1 MSTSENSN
9 SETSNYLILIKTIK
23 SLETNDSFINETLT
37 KLKNKY
43 IESQLHILEKE
54 QEQEQQKE
62 NHDKTVNNIK
72 NTINHLKNTVNTI
85 KQLDYLKLQE
95 ERDQNRCNICDRR
108 SNSCYCH

>member
-23 SLETNDSFINETLT
+23 S
-37 KLKNKY
+37 
-43 IESQLHILEKE
+43 LHILEKE

-95 ERDQNRCNICDRR
+95 ERDQNRCNVCDRK
-108 SNSCYCH
+108 SDCCYCH